1 MKNYIMNIAN
11 DKNDN
16 QKDSDKR
23 SETDNKKT
31 HQDKK

>member
-1 MKNYIMNIAN
+1 MKSYIMNIAN

-23 SETDNKKT
+23 SDTDNKKPQ
-31 HQDKK
+31 QDMK

>member
-31 HQDKK
+31 PSR